1 MLTAINRLTTGLVLI
16 IGIAIIFSTL
26 VQAQPQR
33 MSIEDRVKILKDS
46 LKLNDDQST
55 KITKILEDQREEMTN
70 AMNENKDNRDAMQTA
85 RREIMKKTDEQIK
98 SLLTEDQAKKY
109 DQMLKTRRARMG
121 QRTRESGK

>member
-1 MLTAINRLTTGLVLI
+1 MSTAINRLTIGLVLI
-16 IGIAIIFSTL
+16 IGIAILCSTL

-46 LKLNDDQST
+46 LKLNDDQCT

-70 AMNENKDNRDAMQTA
+70 AMNENKDNRDAMQAA
-85 RREIMKKTDEQIK
+85 RREIMKKADEQIK

-109 DQMLKTRRARMG
+109 DQMLKTRRARMR
-121 QRTRESGK
+121 QRTRESGQ

>member
-1 MLTAINRLTTGLVLI
+1 MSTAINRLTIGLVLI
-16 IGIAIIFSTL
+16 IGIAILCSTL

-46 LKLNDDQST
+46 LKLNDDQCT

-70 AMNENKDNRDAMQTA
+70 AMNENRDNRDAMQAA
-85 RREIMKKTDEQIK
+85 RREIMKKADEQIK

-109 DQMLKTRRARMG
+109 DQMLKTRRARMR
-121 QRTRESGK
+121 QRTRESGQ